1 MQSVFETA
9 VFVAWGRA
17 SSRLIAGPDAS
28 HDASTV
34 DLQAVVHVSSPAI
47 CSLDPILRRGMLH
60 QRSAGHTT
68 PLLVALPPLAF
79 VCSPLLLSNHP
90 RIAYLIT
97 AVNA

>member
-34 DLQAVVHVSSPAI
+34 DLQAVVHVRSPAI